1 MSQRPAHIGAALLI
15 LAAAAPALAGC
26 GSSDEAAS
34 VGAGSGPAPT
44 ATPAASPLVC
54 STSAPADKHL
64 PASGSQVIRSF
75 VRAMNAGRHD
85 LARAYLAPDEA
96 GEVLAGL
103 AQVRRLR
110 IVDLQDRY

>member
-1 MSQRPAHIGAALLI
+1 MLLI

-26 GSSDEAAS
+26 GSDEAAS

-44 ATPAASPLVC
+44 ATPAASLLVC

-64 PASGSQVIRSF
+64 PVSGSQVIRSF
-75 VRAMNAGRHD
+75 VRAMNAGRD
-85 LARAYLAPDEA
+85 ELAQAYLAPDEA
-96 GEVLAGL
+96 GEILAGL